1 MPEET
6 NNPFAVTD
14 FYERSLGSGPRISI
28 SKILHSICMTAA
40 DFPNPP
46 PILDPT
52 CASKKR
58 CCFSIWRGVLNRC
71 FTAVRRFTSFT
82 ATCSGLPVAVSAGRY
97 CRSQGDRSHSGAN
110 SSRTSMAVLLA
121 VPFGRTGRSSSPMSN
136 CSALSSS
143 PITRA
148 VYTASARSGQLCNEP
163 ERHSQ
168 AWKCRVAGHLNDSYL
183 CRRER
188 KSHRPI
194 RNIRYRSKRSL
205 PRWA

>member
-1 MPEET
+1 
-6 NNPFAVTD
+6 
-14 FYERSLGSGPRISI
+14 
-28 SKILHSICMTAA
+28 MTAA

-143 PITRA
+143 PIPALYTLRRRGA
-148 VYTASARSGQLCNEP
+148 VSYVTSPNGTLKHGNAASPVTSTTATSVDANGNPIVPFATYDIAANDPFHVGLDEGRNFFRQNSTL
-163 ERHSQ
+163 RFSKHS
-168 AWKCRVAGHLNDSYL
+168 VDD
-183 CRRER
+183 
-188 KSHRPI
+188 P
-194 RNIRYRSKRSL
+194 SL
-205 PRWA
+205 T